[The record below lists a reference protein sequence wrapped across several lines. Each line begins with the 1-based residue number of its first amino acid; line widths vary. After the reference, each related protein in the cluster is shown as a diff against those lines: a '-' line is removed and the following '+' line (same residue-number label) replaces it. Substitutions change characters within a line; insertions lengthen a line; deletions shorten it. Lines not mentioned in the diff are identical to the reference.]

1 MKYIHMVIIMS
12 NEQIVECIQN
22 NQDVQQNMLALWQ
35 QNQKFIRKIAL
46 MYRNFEDVEDLIQQA
61 YFGLLAAVEGYNPS
75 EGVLFL
81 TYAEYWIRQSMKRYI
96 EQNSYTV
103 RIPGATRA
111 RIDTYSRFTAAMMSQ
126 YGRRPS
132 DVEMCTYM
140 GISEKELDT
149 IKQGLLFEH
158 VKSIDVP
165 IGDDGSVYLY
175 ELIQA
180 EEDTERTVI
189 DSIQL
194 EELKKVLWGM
204 VGELTQKEQEV
215 IKLKYQD
222 NKTMPEIERYMNFKR
237 YAAASIHQKAINEL
251 RRPHRINRLQ
261 TFRDEYIETQA
272 MKGIGVGTFSRT
284 WTSATER
291 VALK

>member
-149 IKQGLLFEH
+149 IKHGILFEH
-158 VKSIDVP
+158 MKSIDVP
-165 IGDDGSVYLY
+165 IGDDDSVYLY

-180 EEDTERTVI
+180 AEDTEKTVI

-194 EELKKVLWGM
+194 EELKKVLWDM

-222 NKTMPEIERYMNFKR
+222 NKTMPEIERDMNLKR

-272 MKGIGVGTFSRT
+272 MKGIGVGTFNRT

>member
-1 MKYIHMVIIMS
+1 MGCFDMT
-12 NEQIVECIQN
+12 NEQLVEQIQSG
-22 NQDVQQNMLALWQ
+22 DHVSDNMLALWQ

-46 MYRNFEDVEDLIQQA
+46 RYRNFEDVDDLIQQA
-61 YFGLLAAVEGYNPS
+61 YFGMLAAVEGYNPG

-111 RIDTYSRFTAAMMSQ
+111 HIDTYNRFTAAMMSQ
-126 YGRRPS
+126 FGRKPT

-140 GISEKELDT
+140 GINEKELDT

-165 IGDDGSVYLY
+165 IGDDDSVYLY

-180 EEDTERTVI
+180 AEDTERTVI

-215 IKLKYQD
+215 IKLRYLD
-222 NKTMPEIERYMNFKR
+222 NKTMPEIERDMSLDK
-237 YAAASIHQKAINEL
+237 YAAANIHQRAIKEL
-251 RRPHRINRLQ
+251 SRPHRMNRLR
-261 TFRDEYIETQA
+261 TFRDDYIRSHA
-272 MKGIGVGTFSRT
+272 IKSIGAGTFNRT
-284 WTSATER
+284 WTSATEKT
-291 VALK
+291 ALKLVGE

>member
-1 MKYIHMVIIMS
+1 MGCFDMT
-12 NEQIVECIQN
+12 NEQLVEQIQSG
-22 NQDVQQNMLALWQ
+22 DHVSDNMLALWQ

-46 MYRNFEDVEDLIQQA
+46 RYRNFEDVEDLMQQA
-61 YFGLLAAVEGYNPS
+61 YFGLWAAVEGYNRS

-96 EQNSYTV
+96 GQNSYKV

-111 RIDTYSRFTAAMMSQ
+111 RIDTYNRFTAAMVSQ
-126 YGRRPS
+126 YGRRPT

-140 GISEKELDT
+140 GISKKELAT

-165 IGDDGSVYLY
+165 IGDDDSVYIY

-180 EEDTERTVI
+180 AEDTEKTVI

-215 IKLKYQD
+215 IKLRYLD
-222 NKTMPEIERYMNFKR
+222 NKTMPEIERDMSLDK
-237 YAAASIHQKAINEL
+237 YAAANIYQRAIKEL
-251 RRPHRINRLQ
+251 RRPHRIKRLRA
-261 TFRDEYIETQA
+261 FRDDYIRSYA
-272 MKGIGVGTFSRT
+272 IKSIGVGTFNRT
-284 WTSATER
+284 WTSATEKS
-291 VALK
+291 ALMLMGD

>member
-1 MKYIHMVIIMS
+1 MT
-12 NEQIVECIQN
+12 NEQIIECIQN

-35 QNQKFIRKIAL
+35 QNQKFIIKIAL
-46 MYRNFEDVEDLIQQA
+46 TYSGYEDVEDLIQQA
-61 YFGLLAAVEGYNPS
+61 YFGLCAAVEGYNPS
-75 EGVLFL
+75 EGVKFL

-96 EQNSYTV
+96 EQCSHTV
-103 RIPGATRA
+103 RVSHGIRA
-111 RIDTYSRFTAAMMSQ
+111 RINTYNQFTDAMLSQ
-126 YGRRPS
+126 YGRRPT

-140 GISEKELDT
+140 GISENELAT

-165 IGDDGSVYLY
+165 IGDDDSVYLY

-180 EEDTERTVI
+180 ADDTEKTVI
-189 DSIQL
+189 DSIEL
-194 EELKKVLWGM
+194 EELKKVLWDM

-215 IKLKYQD
+215 IKLRYQD
-222 NKTMPEIERYMNFKR
+222 NKTIPEIERDMNLKR
-237 YAAASIHQKAINEL
+237 YAAANIHQKAINEL
-251 RRPHRINRLQ
+251 RRPHRINRLR

-272 MKGIGVGTFSRT
+272 MKGVGVGTFNTT

>member
-1 MKYIHMVIIMS
+1 MVIIMS

-158 VKSIDVP
+158 VKSINVP
-165 IGDDGSVYLY
+165 IGDDDSVYLY

-180 EEDTERTVI
+180 AEDTEKTVI

-194 EELKKVLWGM
+194 EELKKVLWDM

-222 NKTMPEIERYMNFKR
+222 NKTMPEIERDMNLKR

-272 MKGIGVGTFSRT
+272 MKGIGVGTFNRT